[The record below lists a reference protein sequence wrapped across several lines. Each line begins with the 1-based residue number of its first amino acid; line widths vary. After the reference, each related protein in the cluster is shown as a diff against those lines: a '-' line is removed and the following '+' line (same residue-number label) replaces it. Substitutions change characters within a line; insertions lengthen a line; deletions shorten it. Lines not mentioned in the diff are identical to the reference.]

1 MSESK
6 ITTAAD
12 NLVLWVFDNKEIF
25 NSSQYMDLMNLVQKL
40 IVGDSN
46 SNDTQIEDDENI
58 ILRLNNY
65 RLPESDSDMEDDEA
79 TEVDNIDSLESSSDD
94 EVDGT
99 TYTGAYIN
107 SY

>member
-1 MSESK
+1 MSESNS
-6 ITTAAD
+6 TAAD

-46 SNDTQIEDDENI
+46 SNDTDITGIEDDENI

-65 RLPESDSDMEDDEA
+65 RFP
-79 TEVDNIDSLESSSDD
+79 IR
-94 EVDGT
+94 
-99 TYTGAYIN
+99 
-107 SY
+107 

>member
-6 ITTAAD
+6 ITAAAD

-46 SNDTQIEDDENI
+46 SNDTDKN
-58 ILRLNNY
+58 R
-65 RLPESDSDMEDDEA
+65 R
-79 TEVDNIDSLESSSDD
+79 
-94 EVDGT
+94 
-99 TYTGAYIN
+99 
-107 SY
+107 

>member
-1 MSESK
+1 MSESNS
-6 ITTAAD
+6 TAAD